1 MNICEIK
8 MKSTHI
14 PKGKIMP
21 AWVIKIVKGNKKQS
35 CRITS
40 LGCYVYR
47 LPKGGLL
54 LFPEASAQNHCM
66 TMVNTKNVTLEIN
79 PYGGIYGGMF
89 SFLDGVINAAA
100 AKILKHKSTTKLEN
114 SK

>member
-14 PKGKIMP
+14 PNGKIMP
-21 AWVIKIVKGNKKQS
+21 AWVVKIVKGNKKQS

-47 LPKGGLL
+47 LPRGGLMV
-54 LFPEASAQNHCM
+54 FPESNNQSHS
-66 TMVNTKNVTLEIN
+66 VSVTKVRNFTLELN
-79 PYGGIYGGMF
+79 PYGGIYGGA
-89 SFLDGVINAAA
+89 SCSLDSVVDAIDLQ
-100 AKILKHKSTTKLEN
+100 ILKCKSITKLRD

>member
-21 AWVIKIVKGNKKQS
+21 ALVVRIVEGDKNQS

-40 LGCYVYR
+40 LGCHVYGMPR
-47 LPKGGLL
+47 GGLMV
-54 LFPEASAQNHCM
+54 FPESNNQS
-66 TMVNTKNVTLEIN
+66 
-79 PYGGIYGGMF
+79 Y
-89 SFLDGVINAAA
+89 SVI
-100 AKILKHKSTTKLEN
+100 KIRN